1 MKTKIFFIK
10 LVALVLSLWIASQIL
25 ARTLD
30 KVFVKDRSQKE
41 LWTLSQHDLSVGYVV
56 AGDSRAFNTIDART
70 LEIRTGQPSINVGFG
85 GQGAIEMYLTL
96 YLFLQHENHVRNV
109 ILQIDGADLDD
120 SLKFQTYLYMPYMAD
135 PEVAATVRDVLG
147 LKRYAVLKAFPLA
160 KYWEY
165 NNFYGL
171 ERLQNSRSALSPYD
185 QSAGSELLYD
195 ENYHEFPGTPT
206 DPNFVIDSRSR
217 GYLDRI
223 VQLTRSRGV
232 NLTMFSSPVYHH
244 NGMFLKYDEA
254 FRSYMARYCQ
264 ERGIPYLDFSDAK
277 FDPSEFRDYGHL
289 NGRGAL
295 RFTAML
301 ADSLLAL
308 SKDRSS
314 SAGK

>member
-1 MKTKIFFIK
+1 VKTKIFFIK
-10 LVALVLSLWIASQIL
+10 LVIFVLSLWIASQVL
-25 ARTLD
+25 TRTLD
-30 KVFVKDRSQKE
+30 RAFVKDRSQKE
-41 LWTLSQHDLSVGYVV
+41 LWTLSQHDLSMGYVV
-56 AGDSRAFNTIDART
+56 AGDSRAFNTIDTRT

-85 GQGAIEMYLTL
+85 GQGTIETYLTL

-120 SLKFQTYLYMPYMAD
+120 SLKFQTYLYMPYLAD

-147 LKRYAVLKAFPLA
+147 SKRYAVLKAFPLA

-171 ERLQNSRSALSPYD
+171 ERLQNARSGSSPYD

-195 ENYHEFPGTPT
+195 ESYHVFPGTPS
-206 DPNFVIDSRSR
+206 DPSFVVDARSLR
-217 GYLDRI
+217 YLDRI
-223 VQLTRSRGV
+223 VQLTHSRGV

-244 NGMFLKYDEA
+244 NGMFLKYDET
-254 FRSYMARYCQ
+254 FRSYIARYCQ

-277 FDPSEFRDYGHL
+277 FDPGEFRDYGHL

-295 RFTAML
+295 RFTAIL
-301 ADSLLAL
+301 GDSLLTL
-308 SKDRSS
+308 SNDRSS
-314 SAGK
+314 GAGK